1 MERFARNAGAFFNNL
16 RQDIDAEFV
25 RTAAPP
31 PASAIVRRQLPR
43 ITIAADDLIE
53 SCNRECAI
61 CTDAIQVGDVMTRLP
76 CAHLYHPDCI
86 DDWFQRSCLCPVC
99 RYELPTD
106 DPNFEAGRMDRMRH
120 RKPRFAQYE
129 VNRMSVAELKTLARG
144 RGNGRAIPR
153 TINDKPSLI
162 EYLVEQDC
170 IELVRNST
178 VEQVKYR
185 LSELRSYNI
194 KRLRD
199 VMNNAGVF
207 YDRKEVVEKADMI
220 RIFIASG
227 RLLVLPE
234 PQAEPPEVETVHSD
248 DEEEGDV
255 RIHVVLPSS
264 TPRRHV
270 NQVMEEASFAER
282 GGYHERQEDDNGE
295 DDDDEMEVDEPRPP
309 RRDADGTRFRRDD
322 DDENI
327 SRIAPP
333 PPASAN
339 GNRPRAA
346 PHPLPTAPVERSL
359 SSSLIET
366 MMEQVAT
373 LDTPELTMLHE
384 TICQLLEDRNNS
396 NDPPSSSSSSVGRR
410 GRYEF

>member
-16 RQDIDAEFV
+16 RQDIDSEFV
-25 RTAAPP
+25 RAAAPP

-106 DPNFEAGRMDRMRH
+106 DENFEAGRLDRMRH

-144 RGNGRAIPR
+144 RGGRTIPR

-185 LSELRSYNI
+185 LSDLRSYNI
-194 KRLRD
+194 KRLRE
-199 VMNNAGVF
+199 VMNDAGVF

-248 DEEEGDV
+248 DEDDENDV
-255 RIHVVLPSS
+255 RIHVVMPSS

-270 NQVMEEASFAER
+270 NQVMEESSFVER
-282 GGYHERQEDDNGE
+282 GGNNHERQN
-295 DDDDEMEVDEPRPP
+295 DDDDADNEMEVDEPRPP

-322 DDENI
+322 EDI
-327 SRIAPP
+327 SRTAASAPS
-333 PPASAN
+333 PASAN

-346 PHPLPTAPVERSL
+346 PHPLPTAPVERS
-359 SSSLIET
+359 SSSASSLIET

-373 LDTPELTMLHE
+373 LGTTELTMLHE
-384 TICQLLEDRNNS
+384 TICQLLEDRNNI
-396 NDPPSSSSSSVGRR
+396 DPPSSAGRR

>member
-16 RQDIDAEFV
+16 RQDIDTEFV

-144 RGNGRAIPR
+144 GRAIPR
-153 TINDKPSLI
+153 TINDKTSLI

-199 VMNNAGVF
+199 VMNDAGVF

-248 DEEEGDV
+248 DEEENV

-282 GGYHERQEDDNGE
+282 GENHERQNDDDE
-295 DDDDEMEVDEPRPP
+295 DDEMEVDEPRPP

-322 DDENI
+322 EDI
-327 SRIAPP
+327 SRTA
-333 PPASAN
+333 ASAN
-339 GNRPRAA
+339 GNRPTAA
-346 PHPLPTAPVERSL
+346 PHPLPTAPVAP
-359 SSSLIET
+359 SSLIET
-366 MMEQVAT
+366 MMDQMAT
-373 LDTPELTMLHE
+373 LGTTELTMLHE
-384 TICQLLEDRNNS
+384 TICQLLEDRNN
-396 NDPPSSSSSSVGRR
+396 NDPPSSAGRR